1 MNARDV
7 IVCDPK
13 PMRFWQRFYLIEVG
27 KGLAVTLRHFLG
39 NLFARKYTVTVEW
52 PEVKR
57 EYDALA
63 PEFEALAKKL
73 RAQRRAAAKAP
84 NPRRILQPDPS
95 PPPQR

>member
-1 MNARDV
+1 MT
-7 IVCDPK
+7 IP
-13 PMRFWQRFYLIEVG
+13 FEVL
-27 KGLAVTLRHFLG
+27 KAQLLA
-39 NLFARKYTVTVEW
+39 N

-73 RAQRRAAAKAP
+73 LARRRAAAKAP
-84 NPRRILQPDPS
+84 TSRCILQPDRN

>member
-1 MNARDV
+1 MTFPFEEIKAR
-7 IVCDPK
+7 
-13 PMRFWQRFYLIEVG
+13 L
-27 KGLAVTLRHFLG
+27 LAD
-39 NLFARKYTVTVEW
+39 

-73 RAQRRAAAKAP
+73 QARKRAVAKAP
-84 NPRRILQPDPS
+84 NSCRILQPDRN

>member
-1 MNARDV
+1 MTIPFEEFAA
-7 IVCDPK
+7 K
-13 PMRFWQRFYLIEVG
+13 S
-27 KGLAVTLRHFLG
+27 LAD
-39 NLFARKYTVTVEW
+39 

-73 RAQRRAAAKAP
+73 RARKRVTSKVP
-84 NPRRILQPDPS
+84 NSRRILQPGRT

>member
-1 MNARDV
+1 MTIPFKELTDE
-7 IVCDPK
+7 
-13 PMRFWQRFYLIEVG
+13 W
-27 KGLAVTLRHFLG
+27 LA
-39 NLFARKYTVTVEW
+39 N

-73 RAQRRAAAKAP
+73 RARKRAAAKTPAS
-84 NPRRILQPDPS
+84 RRILQPDRN

>member
-1 MNARDV
+1 MTIPFEEFAAR
-7 IVCDPK
+7 
-13 PMRFWQRFYLIEVG
+13 M
-27 KGLAVTLRHFLG
+27 LA
-39 NLFARKYTVTVEW
+39 N

-73 RAQRRAAAKAP
+73 QARKCAAAKAP
-84 NPRRILQPDPS
+84 ASRRILQPDRN

>member
-1 MNARDV
+1 MTVPPEEFMA
-7 IVCDPK
+7 
-13 PMRFWQRFYLIEVG
+13 ES
-27 KGLAVTLRHFLG
+27 LAD
-39 NLFARKYTVTVEW
+39 

-73 RAQRRAAAKAP
+73 RARKRATAKVP
-84 NPRRILQPDPS
+84 NSRRILQPDRN

>member
-1 MNARDV
+1 MT
-7 IVCDPK
+7 IPLK
-13 PMRFWQRFYLIEVG
+13 E
-27 KGLAVTLRHFLG
+27 LAAKWL
-39 NLFARKYTVTVEW
+39 AD

-73 RAQRRAAAKAP
+73 QARKCAAAKAP
-84 NPRRILQPDPS
+84 NSRRVVQLDRN